1 MPAPSKY
8 QTTLELFEALSE
20 VTDFPYSLEEMLS
33 FLNQTNL
40 KIKPTSKSTE
50 PRIIS
55 PWQCFLKGKA
65 VSDIATNKANW
76 VDVQKNEEEFI
87 KYQQMAFKIN
97 VANGFTPNE
106 DNTDVIKKISTS
118 TYQKLVIEKARLI
131 QQNNG
136 TLSDKPIF
144 TGKKP
149 DTSLS
154 NFKEYL
160 KHLNHLDHIS
170 KDTLKQLRTEHNFS
184 STYSE
189 QQPWHNFIR
198 NNMTIINEL

>member
-8 QTTLELFEALSE
+8 QTTLELFEALCE

-40 KIKPTSKSTE
+40 KIKPTSKSSE

-65 VSDIATNKANW
+65 VSDIAKNKTDW
-76 VDVQKNEEEFI
+76 VDVQKNKEEFL
-87 KYQQMAFKIN
+87 KYQQMAFDIN

-106 DNTDVIKKISTS
+106 DNTDVIKKISSSTS
-118 TYQKLVIEKARLI
+118 QKLVIEKAKLI
-131 QQNNG
+131 QQLNG

-154 NFKEYL
+154 NFKEYF
-160 KHLNHLDHIS
+160 KNLNHLDHI
-170 KDTLKQLRTEHNFS
+170 DNNTLKQLKIQHNFS

-198 NNMTIINEL
+198 NNMTIIDEL